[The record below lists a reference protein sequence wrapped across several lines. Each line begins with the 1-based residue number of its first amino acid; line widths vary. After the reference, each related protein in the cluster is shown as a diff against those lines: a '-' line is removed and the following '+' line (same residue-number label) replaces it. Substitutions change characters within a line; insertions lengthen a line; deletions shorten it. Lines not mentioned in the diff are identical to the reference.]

1 MSQDNDSL
9 LLFSRW
15 VVSDSLQPCEL
26 QQARLFCPP
35 LSPAVCSN
43 SYPLSQGW
51 DLTISSSARLLSF
64 SLQLFPA
71 SGSFPMSW
79 LFTSGGQSIGAS
91 ASASALP
98 MNIQDWFPLEQ
109 TGLISLQS
117 KGLSSLLQL
126 HNSKASILWCSAFFV
141 VQLSH
146 PHMTTGKTI
155 ALLYGQLLAKWY
167 LCFLIECLGLL

>member
-1 MSQDNDSL
+1 M
-9 LLFSRW
+9 
-15 VVSDSLQPCEL
+15 SDSLQPCEL
-26 QQARLFCPP
+26 QQARLLCPP

-43 SYPLSQGW
+43 SCPLSQGCY
-51 DLTISSSARLLSF
+51 LTISSSAALVSF
-64 SLQLFPA
+64 CLQSFPA
-71 SGSFPMSW
+71 SRSFPMSW
-79 LFTSGGQSIGAS
+79 VFTSGGQSIGAS

-109 TGLISLQS
+109 TGLISLKQS
-117 KGLSSLLQL
+117 RVFSSIIWKHRYFDAQP
-126 HNSKASILWCSAFFV
+126 FFM

-146 PHMTTGKTI
+146 PYSMTTGKTI

>member
-109 TGLISLQS
+109 TGLISLKQS
-117 KGLSSLLQL
+117 RVFSSIIWKHRYFDAQP
-126 HNSKASILWCSAFFV
+126 FFM

-146 PHMTTGKTI
+146 PYSMTTGKTI

>member
-26 QQARLFCPP
+26 QQARLLCPP

-98 MNIQDWFPLEQ
+98 MNIQDWFLLAQ
-109 TGLISLQS
+109 TGLICLKHSRDFSRIIWKYQ
-117 KGLSSLLQL
+117 
-126 HNSKASILWCSAFFV
+126 FFSTQPFFM
-141 VQLSH
+141 VQLS
-146 PHMTTGKTI
+146 PPYSMTTRKTI